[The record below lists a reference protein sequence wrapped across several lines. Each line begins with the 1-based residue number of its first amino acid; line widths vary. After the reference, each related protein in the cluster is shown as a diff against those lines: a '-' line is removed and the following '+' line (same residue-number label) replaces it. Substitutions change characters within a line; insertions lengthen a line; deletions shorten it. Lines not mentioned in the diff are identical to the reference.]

1 MASRRQ
7 RSEGKVRGDEFVP
20 SYQGRERYPGGHQ
33 TSFRQESPWPNQ
45 GLAGYQGIGNTYGQ
59 QFQPQQYGSGGSGPM
74 DSTGF
79 SQMQY
84 PVSQYPNQA
93 MQEQAH
99 QQIVQQQVNQ
109 YQFQQPNPQPQYQ
122 QQQHQMQSMMQHHQ
136 DTPQMQYHQQSQPQN
151 YQQQAAQPQYQQTGS
166 FHDRHGPDYGSEG
179 HDVKFSQYSME
190 QDHGRESFGYGE
202 HQGRQ
207 VVLGEDEQSRNAPSS
222 VFDRLQ
228 GTAYQAPKDERYH
241 DRGKDSSKKYG
252 DRDEMLQHG
261 SQSPRKGRD
270 SQHTRN
276 RSSNP
281 THNVHQDS
289 TRHIEEEDR
298 KQLSNYGKPS
308 RMSDSLRHHDK
319 PSEGK
324 QELFTNKRIVEV
336 YNPREEDGGLSR
348 STGKSSRYAKSDDAR
363 KESSRYDDSYVEG
376 REESS
381 FVEPMQSSR
390 RVELYEK
397 GKPSTRE
404 EPGRQSG
411 HKRPHEGDNSAM
423 YEEPGRQ
430 AVYKQPYGAESRVY
444 EESLRQGNESS
455 RYTDFDERN
464 PNRQQGSSFGRATNQ
479 SEELIRFEKPTGG
492 HYEMLDVSHK
502 RPRTDEVPQY
512 QMQEERR
519 LDDRLQPRGDF
530 PISDHLPAQGMEPP
544 LSQVEIIK
552 KQIEDIQKSLSAE
565 YSSMAAASQL
575 STIKDMLSTIQAQV
589 GSQSS
594 QADVRYL
601 QRGPDHGDAGQRS
614 LDEGVAYQG
623 MRQLDQQQYSEID
636 TVPLSEPGREL
647 EAALSMRKII
657 EDRMSEN
664 IDQTLAVKYREIYKG
679 LSQQID
685 QMESQNRYGGRSPP
699 KRMQTSTKAVDYGQG
714 DSFGI
719 QDKGHGDSFGRQDK
733 GRSDSFGKHDQGHG
747 DSFGRQDKGHR
758 DSLGRQDKRRGDS
771 FGRQDQGHDDS
782 FSRQG
787 KGHDDSFS
795 RQDRGHSGSYGRQD
809 KHKSQLYPE
818 DSSRARDY
826 TASFPSNVP
835 DKTSKVSESRHLTDR
850 TSSSKSGTRG
860 KDSTH
865 SESRQAAASST
876 KEKKKSSSGRESRG
890 SRRRRRT
897 RSTTSE
903 QQGVLCYVCDV
914 NFDNVSTYV
923 EHLQGS
929 EHERKQNR
937 SKSPKKKSEEGTASR
952 ETTDAATATH
962 VSDKPS
968 TETVSG
974 QLSDDL
980 VLPFLTIEERLRS
993 IFNFQ
998 DDDRFCLICN
1008 QLVSK
1013 NVTLTVHCGRQR
1025 HQIMQALLDEI
1036 AQLNYIIEDFAKPD
1050 KIQDA
1055 LRRAE
1060 KIEDKLNQAKT
1071 MPESN
1076 AFCPICSVHV
1086 KHVESQSLEP
1096 HLTGVRHERVKQ
1108 MCEVIVMVKT
1118 AIENNSLKKIDMQV
1132 EDYERMLRYRPS
1144 DQKKWLCLICDVMNT
1159 NKPRDQAHF
1168 ETSHH
1173 ITKKICITTI
1183 LQSLKMVLNAR
1194 TMLPIRQESSHR
1206 SSRGHRSS
1214 ADKGQSSHG
1223 QMEPEVGHQQGG
1235 YVYEGISDMEREFT
1249 EEELDYDE
1257 SMLVAYD
1264 EIGTELYEY
1273 EEDPNLYQKPDS
1285 YQASAVRQ
1293 EERAPSRDR
1302 SDRRQRDDRS
1312 DRRQRDD
1319 RSDRR
1324 QRDDRSDRRQRDDKR
1339 KEKRGERH
1347 SRSQTKT
1354 NREED
1359 FSKGYTGDIVGKSFV
1374 KPGFYCTLCNQYY
1387 GDAEVAFNKHCTTRA
1402 HCKRVRFLNEEGK
1415 SHHRQRPR

>member
-1 MASRRQ
+1 
-7 RSEGKVRGDEFVP
+7 
-20 SYQGRERYPGGHQ
+20 
-33 TSFRQESPWPNQ
+33 
-45 GLAGYQGIGNTYGQ
+45 
-59 QFQPQQYGSGGSGPM
+59 
-74 DSTGF
+74 
-79 SQMQY
+79 
-84 PVSQYPNQA
+84 
-93 MQEQAH
+93 
-99 QQIVQQQVNQ
+99 
-109 YQFQQPNPQPQYQ
+109 
-122 QQQHQMQSMMQHHQ
+122 
-136 DTPQMQYHQQSQPQN
+136 MQYHQQSQPQN

-166 FHDRHGPDYGSEG
+166 FHDRQRPDYGSERL
-179 HDVKFSQYSME
+179 DVKFPQYSME
-190 QDHGRESFGYGE
+190 QDLGRESFGYGE

-207 VVLGEDEQSRNAPSS
+207 VVLHVHVGEDDMQSRNAPSS

-252 DRDEMLQHG
+252 GRDEMSQHG
-261 SQSPRKGRD
+261 NRSSRKGRD
-270 SQHTRN
+270 SQHARD
-276 RSSNP
+276 RSPNQTQS
-281 THNVHQDS
+281 THQDS
-289 TRHIEEEDR
+289 TRCIEEENR
-298 KQLSNYGKPS
+298 KQLSNYGKSSGMP
-308 RMSDSLRHHDK
+308 DSFRHHDK

-324 QELFTNKRIVEV
+324 QDLFANKRIVEL
-336 YNPREEDGGLSR
+336 YNPRAEEGGHSR
-348 STGKSSRYAKSDDAR
+348 STEKSSRYAKSGDAR
-363 KESSRYDDSYVEG
+363 EESSRYDDLYVEG
-376 REESS
+376 GEGSR

-397 GKPSTRE
+397 GKPSTHE

-411 HKRPHEGDNSAM
+411 KKRSYERDSAGM

-430 AVYKQPYGAESRVY
+430 AGYKQSYGADGGVY
-444 EESLRQGNESS
+444 EESFRHRNESS
-455 RYTDFDERN
+455 RLNYFDESK
-464 PNRQQGSSFGRATNQ
+464 PHKQQGSTGSFGRVPDQ
-479 SEELIRFEKPTGG
+479 SEESSRLGKPGG
-492 HYEMLDVSHK
+492 HYEMPDVPHK
-502 RPRTDEVPQY
+502 RPRIDEVPQY
-512 QMQEERR
+512 QMQEEKR
-519 LDDRLQPRGDF
+519 LDDRLQQRGDF
-530 PISDHLPAQGMEPP
+530 PISDPLQAQCTEPP
-544 LSQVEIIK
+544 FSQVEIIK
-552 KQIEDIQKSLSAE
+552 RQIDNIQKSLSAE
-565 YSSMAAASQL
+565 YTGMAAASQL

-594 QADVRYL
+594 QAVGGYL
-601 QRGPDHGDAGQRS
+601 RRGPDHVGADPRR
-614 LDEGVAYQG
+614 LDEGAAYQS
-623 MRQLDQQQYSEID
+623 MRQVDHQQYSEID

-664 IDQTLAVKYREIYKG
+664 IDQTLTVKYREMYKG

-685 QMESQNRYGGRSPP
+685 QMESQNRYGDRSPP
-699 KRMQTSTKAVDYGQG
+699 KRMQTSTKAVDYDHG
-714 DSFGI
+714 DSFGRQDQGRGDSFGRHGQGHDDSFGRQDKGRGDSI
-719 QDKGHGDSFGRQDK
+719 GRQDKGHGDSFGRQDK
-733 GRSDSFGKHDQGHG
+733 V
-747 DSFGRQDKGHR
+747 
-758 DSLGRQDKRRGDS
+758 RGDS
-771 FGRQDQGHDDS
+771 FGRHGQGHNDSFGREDKGRGDSFGRHGQGHDDS
-782 FSRQG
+782 FSRQD
-787 KGHDDSFS
+787 KGHDGSFS
-795 RQDRGHSGSYGRQD
+795 RQDKGHSDSYGRQD
-809 KHKSQLYPE
+809 KHKSQLHPE
-818 DSSRARDY
+818 DSSRPRDY
-826 TASFPSNVP
+826 TASFPPS
-835 DKTSKVSESRHLTDR
+835 VSDNTVKASGSRHSTGQA
-850 TSSSKSGTRG
+850 SSSKSGTRG

-865 SESRQAAASST
+865 SESRQAAGSPT
-876 KEKKKSSSGRESRG
+876 KEGKKSSAWKRRKRRE
-890 SRRRRRT
+890 RT
-897 RSTTSE
+897 QNSTSE

-914 NFDNVSTYV
+914 NFDSVSTYV

-929 EHERKQNR
+929 EHKRKLNR

-968 TETVSG
+968 TETGSG
-974 QLSDDL
+974 QLSDEL

-1036 AQLNYIIEDFAKPD
+1036 AQLNYIIEDFANAD

-1118 AIENNSLKKIDMQV
+1118 AIENNSQKKIDMQV

-1144 DQKKWLCLICDVMNT
+1144 DRKKWLCLICDILNT
-1159 NKPRDQAHF
+1159 SPPLQCDQAHF

-1194 TMLPIRQESSHR
+1194 TMLPIKQEGSHR

-1214 ADKGQSSHG
+1214 ADEGQSSHG

-1257 SMLVAYD
+1257 SMLLAYD

-1273 EEDPNLYQKPDS
+1273 EEDPNLYQKHDS
-1285 YQASAVRQ
+1285 YQAGAVRQ

-1312 DRRQRDD
+1312 DRRQHDD

-1324 QRDDRSDRRQRDDKR
+1324 QRDDRR
-1339 KEKRGERH
+1339 KEKRGERR
-1347 SRSQTKT
+1347 SRSRTKT
-1354 NREED
+1354 YREED
-1359 FSKGYTGDIVGKSFV
+1359 FSKGYTGEIVGKSFV
-1374 KPGFYCTLCNQYY
+1374 KPGFYCSLCNQYY
-1387 GDAEVAFNKHCTTRA
+1387 GDVEVAFNKHCTTRA
-1402 HCKRVRFLNEEGK
+1402 HCRRVRFLHEENK
-1415 SHHRQRPR
+1415 AHQRQRPR